1 MAYYYFV
8 YNFLLSLC
16 VIALMMKK
24 RIILIISVGFV
35 LLSCGTFTFNDTKG
49 ARVIA
54 SLGSEK
60 LYLRDVVGLNSPDL
74 TEKDSADIIY
84 GYAEYWLKTRAVAK
98 YSQDRYSSRS
108 KEIDKLVDEYKSSLF
123 LEFFEKEYTRGVSDY
138 ISESEIDK
146 YYNDNQQKYVLSSNM
161 VKAQLMTIPNGYK
174 DSKLIKNKFASN
186 RRDDFEDIVSIA
198 ERDNLIVKDFSQAWV
213 YLNDLATLV
222 PLKNEINKLN
232 KSSGVYEVS
241 DDNFQYLVKIIDYK
255 QAGNV
260 TPKELVVDL
269 IRRAIIIDR
278 RKSKVQQ
285 IRDSIY
291 TDAVTSGEAVIK

>member
-1 MAYYYFV
+1 
-8 YNFLLSLC
+8 
-16 VIALMMKK
+16 MMKK